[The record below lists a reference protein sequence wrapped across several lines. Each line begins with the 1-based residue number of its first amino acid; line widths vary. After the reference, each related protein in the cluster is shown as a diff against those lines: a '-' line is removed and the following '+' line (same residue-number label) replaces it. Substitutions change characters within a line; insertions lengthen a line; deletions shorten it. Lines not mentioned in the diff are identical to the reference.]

1 MIDVIFGI
9 AILIMSVVVH
19 EVAHAYTAVLLGD
32 PTPRLQ
38 GRLTL
43 NPLKHLDFLGS
54 LIVPLFTYMAGMAF
68 GWAKPVLINP
78 YNLRHGKWGELY
90 VALAGPA
97 SNIIIAVFFA
107 LVIRLSLYYEV
118 LVFIPFIQI
127 TSLII
132 FVNIVLAVFNLIP
145 VPPLDGSKILFV
157 LIPAK
162 HSYIREILE
171 RYSLIFIIL
180 VLFVFWRLIQPIIPF
195 IYKILLGV

>member
-43 NPLKHLDFLGS
+43 NPLKHLDFIGS
-54 LIVPLFTYMAGMAF
+54 LLVPLLTYMAGAAF

-78 YNLRHGKWGELY
+78 YNLKYGKWGELY

-97 SNIIIAVFFA
+97 SNILIALFFAGIIRIIAHFEFLA
-107 LVIRLSLYYEV
+107 L
-118 LVFIPFIQI
+118 IPFIQI
-127 TSLII
+127 TALIVLI
-132 FVNIVLAVFNLIP
+132 NIALAVFNLVP

-157 LIPAK
+157 LIPARYM
-162 HSYIREILE
+162 HIRETLE
-171 RYSLIFIIL
+171 RYSLIFAIIIL
-180 VLFVFWRLIQPIIPF
+180 FGLWRFIEPIIP
-195 IYKILLGV
+195 ILYKILLGV